1 MNGTSD
7 LKDRVL
13 ESSRTYFG
21 EAERGEGLMGRTW
34 SGSAE
39 SRPRYKPRWEGVSPI
54 SGVASAAWDGWPG
67 RGIPELASPLAD

>member
-1 MNGTSD
+1 MKAPSD

-13 ESSRTYFG
+13 EFSRTYFG

-34 SGSAE
+34 SGSTD
-39 SRPRYKPRWEGVSPI
+39 SRPGDKPRWEAVSTVSNPPFAPW
-54 SGVASAAWDGWPG
+54 GDWPV